1 MDDPLQF
8 ELFTPEGQ
16 RDVQA
21 LWARLNT
28 GSHRPVAVTLTR
40 NRVTMCSV
48 ATGPDGRV
56 RLRLHEAFLAAPEQV
71 LTALHNYIRTGRR
84 HYWGPVAAFARTIP
98 ADRVAGET
106 ASRVPPRASRV
117 HDLKTIAQ
125 RVNRHYFNGGL
136 AYRIEWG
143 RERPPARCRTRR
155 QSRSIRFGTWIPGLR
170 IVRIHPLLDDAR
182 VPEAFVAY
190 IVYHELLH
198 AVVPPRVIN
207 GRRYD
212 HPPEFRLLERGFD
225 GYDRMR
231 LLSRELLD
239 LLL

>member
-8 ELFTPEGQ
+8 ELFTPEGR

-21 LWARLNT
+21 LWTRLNT
-28 GSHRPVAVTLTR
+28 GSRRPVAVTLTR

-56 RLRLHEAFLAAPEQV
+56 RLRLHEAFLAAPDPV
-71 LTALHNYIRTGRR
+71 LDALHSYIRTGRR
-84 HYWGPVAAFARTIP
+84 HYWAVVADFARTIP
-98 ADRVAGET
+98 ADREADDTG
-106 ASRVPPRASRV
+106 ARIPPRVSRV
-117 HDLKTIAQ
+117 HDLQAIA
-125 RVNRHYFNGGL
+125 REVNRAYFNGRIK
-136 AYRIEWG
+136 YRIEWG
-143 RERPPARCRTRR
+143 RERPARRR
-155 QSRSIRFGTWIPGLR
+155 RIRQRSRSIRFGTWIPGLR
-170 IVRIHPLLDDAR
+170 VVRIHPLLDDAR

-190 IVYHELLH
+190 IVFHELLH

-212 HPPEFRLLERGFD
+212 HPPEFRRLERGFAGFD
-225 GYDRMR
+225 DMR
-231 LLSRELLD
+231 RLSGELLD